1 MATEK
6 KMSLTTKVLIGMGL
20 GIVVGLAINLL
31 GLNAEGSFMW

>member
-20 GIVVGLAINLL
+20 GIVVGHW
-31 GLNAEGSFMW
+31 GSTARAHLSMNM